1 MKQIETP
8 SISHINGPGQR
19 KIGSLL
25 LEGLNMTNHMQWYID
40 RLRLI
45 AKKHGVTA
53 SIRPLG
59 GRLYAN
65 INGVSFEIKSREDFE
80 KRCIELKNYQ
90 PPAPINLT
98 ERLARIENA
107 FVKRI

>member
-1 MKQIETP
+1 
-8 SISHINGPGQR
+8 
-19 KIGSLL
+19 
-25 LEGLNMTNHMQWYID
+25 MTNHMQWYID

-65 INGVSFEIKSREDFE
+65 INGVSFVVHGAAQFTQKCR
-80 KRCIELKNYQ
+80 ELKNYM

>member
-1 MKQIETP
+1 
-8 SISHINGPGQR
+8 
-19 KIGSLL
+19 
-25 LEGLNMTNHMQWYID
+25 MTNHMQWYID
-40 RLRLI
+40 RLRLV
-45 AKKHGVTA
+45 AKKHDVHA

-59 GRLYAN
+59 GRLYGN

-80 KRCIELKNYQ
+80 KRCIELKDYQ